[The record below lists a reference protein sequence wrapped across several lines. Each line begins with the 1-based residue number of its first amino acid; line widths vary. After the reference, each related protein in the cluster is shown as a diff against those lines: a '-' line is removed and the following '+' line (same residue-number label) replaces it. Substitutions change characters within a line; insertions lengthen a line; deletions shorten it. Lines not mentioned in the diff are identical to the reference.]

1 MSKIKF
7 QSNKPSYFTP
17 LYKILVKKFRD
28 LILLMLYGFIN
39 TPNFFL
45 FPTKI
50 FSWLA
55 LSLRKK
61 SRSSAI
67 FWSSSIVLFINEFR
81 LLWNSFDIVVY
92 AIVLNFSIEN
102 SQVFNSST
110 GLKNFVSSKFKFRFR
125 FVSFIVLFVTL
136 SIWKTKQSLFS
147 LVLKIYLLATNL
159 LHNLF
164 FIFLIVTELFR
175 FLPKFCSFTDLIFC
189 SRWSIKS
196 FCIC

>member
-110 GLKNFVSSKFKFRFR
+110 GLKISFHRNSNFV
-125 FVSFIVLFVTL
+125 FVSFRLL
-136 SIWKTKQSLFS
+136 SCLSCYQFEKL
-147 LVLKIYLLATNL
+147 NN
-159 LHNLF
+159 HC
-164 FIFLIVTELFR
+164 FLW
-175 FLPKFCSFTDLIFC
+175 C
-189 SRWSIKS
+189 
-196 FCIC
+196 

>member
-7 QSNKPSYFTP
+7 QSNKSSSFTP

-28 LILLMLYGFIN
+28 LILLILYGFIN

-45 FPTKI
+45 FPTEI

-61 SRSSAI
+61 SRPSAI
-67 FWSSSIVLFINEFR
+67 FWFSSIVLFINKFR

-92 AIVLNFSIEN
+92 AIVLNFSIKT

-110 GLKNFVSSKFKFRFR
+110 GLKNFVSPKFKFRFR
-125 FVSFIVLFVTL
+125 FVSFIFLFVKL

-147 LVLKIYLLATNL
+147 LVLKICLLARNL

-164 FIFLIVTELFR
+164 FIFPIVTELFR
-175 FLPKFCSFTDLIFC
+175 FLLKFCSFTDLIFY
-189 SRWSIKS
+189 SR
-196 FCIC
+196 

>member
-81 LLWNSFDIVVY
+81 LLLGEILLILLFMPLFLIFQLRIPKS
-92 AIVLNFSIEN
+92 SIP
-102 SQVFNSST
+102 QLVW
-110 GLKNFVSSKFKFRFR
+110 KFRFIEIQISFSFR
-125 FVSFIVLFVTL
+125 FVYC
-136 SIWKTKQSLFS
+136 
-147 LVLKIYLLATNL
+147 LVCHAINLKN
-159 LHNLF
+159 
-164 FIFLIVTELFR
+164 
-175 FLPKFCSFTDLIFC
+175 
-189 SRWSIKS
+189 
-196 FCIC
+196 